1 MKKSKN
7 GLTLVL
13 SGGGAKCLSHIGVLE
28 ALKENNIPIKRI
40 IGTSGGALIGGFY
53 AAGKLDTLKKL
64 FLNMTKKDVIKIFF
78 HLPSADSIFASKE
91 MDDLLKKALKRI
103 KIEELDIPF
112 TAVSFDISKG
122 KKIRLRKGSLFNAI
136 RSSISIPGIFKPL
149 KIGKLLLVDGGV
161 SEVLPVDAAK
171 KYRDKIL
178 AVNVEIHNH
187 VKSKNYNLF
196 RVIEDSV
203 FFQTKELAKIQEKSA
218 DFVIHIN
225 SDAKYFEFYK
235 AKELIAHGKNATK
248 KILPKIRK
256 ILEKR

>member
-40 IGTSGGALIGGFY
+40 IGTSGGALVGGFY
-53 AAGKLDTLKKL
+53 AAGRLDNLKKL
-64 FLNMTKKDVIKIFF
+64 FFNMTKKDVMKIFF
-78 HLPSADSIFASKE
+78 HLPSVDSIFASKK
-91 MDDLLKKALKRI
+91 MDDILKKALKNV
-103 KIEELDIPF
+103 KIEDLNIPF

-122 KKIRLRKGSLFNAI
+122 KKILLRKGSLFKAI
-136 RSSISIPGIFKPL
+136 RSSISIPGIFKPV
-149 KIGKLLLVDGGV
+149 KVGKLLLIDGGV
-161 SEVLPVDAAK
+161 SEVLPVDLAR
-171 KYRDKIL
+171 KYKNKIL
-178 AVNVEIHNH
+178 AVNVEVFKN
-187 VKSKNYNLF
+187 SKPGDYDII

-203 FFQTKELAKIQEKSA
+203 FFQTRELAKIQEKYA

-225 SDAKYFEFYK
+225 TDAKYFEFYR
-235 AKELIAHGKNATK
+235 AKELIAHGKNTTK

-256 ILEKR
+256 ILEKS